1 MKNQQTTT
9 SFSDV
14 KDGVVL
20 TFTDILEIAIRSPGS
35 KGIDIKDLLLRAPIL
50 EVLDKTATFA
60 DIHLS
65 HDQWSLV
72 NEIFSSRKW
81 PVEDG
86 VIAVAQALEIEMKVS
101 DSVEPGGQDTL
112 V

>member
-1 MKNQQTTT
+1 MKNQQTNT

-14 KDGVVL
+14 KNGVDL
-20 TFTDILEIAIRSPGS
+20 SYTDILEIAIRSPG
-35 KGIDIKDLLLRAPIL
+35 GQGVDIKELLLRAPIL
-50 EVLDKTATFA
+50 EVLDKTAIFA

-72 NEIFSSRKW
+72 NEIFSGRKW
-81 PVEDG
+81 PVADG

-101 DSVEPGGQDTL
+101 NSVELDGGS
-112 V
+112 VSS